1 MSASRRQTR
10 SQGARPPD
18 EDPNQNESDTTERN
32 ESDAEPARGR
42 RTPQQQ
48 RRARSNQRRR
58 PQEREPEDFNF
69 MPQHANPGG
78 NQNEPDAGN
87 NENMDPNQQNQA
99 PDQQNPVQ
107 QPDANQQQGNA
118 NQQQPNAGNQQQPDP
133 VQRQQQQAPPQGQQQ
148 QQVPPPDPTT
158 EALARLLNMLR
169 QYPHY
174 AQALD
179 PVTGRLV
186 FPRLTETPMR
196 PLDVAQEHPMDY
208 TTPQTIKFYNKGI
221 EKLAGDAFDGT
232 LLFTWLIKV
241 QDKALM
247 MAWIGILTIGDKLL
261 TTNFSEITMES
272 VRAHAQLIHEE
283 GGRAAQN
290 SIMLL
295 TCLKNSITTTV
306 YTKVYLQKPRYV
318 ITIVKQPK
326 NLVIEDGICFLKV
339 VIDSY
344 HSNTRSSTVSVR
356 KQIAHLDAYMRDVA
370 KGDISNLCAHT
381 RSLLYELNAAGETTQ
396 DLVTNLISAM
406 QRAPDG
412 DFQRWFSNQ
421 VDLWSVRKKDWKE
434 DGSDL
439 MEEAELFYKEAKQT
453 HKWGKKAN
461 NIEAMY
467 AFQATTEDDEPKE
480 ERRLR
485 PYKEQHSELAA
496 LTAQLKTFNNNS
508 KWDNWDKDKDNGGK
522 YDDQKYKWKLKPPR
536 DGESTSKMVQVEG
549 KNKKYHWCD
558 YHKSWTIHSPKECKR
573 QPVGKRGKKNPRK
586 TNRFSKR
593 KAYMDVKAAIAALAQ
608 EISMEDDSNTSAS
621 DEDDNSNT
629 SNTVNGKNYSDEEEG
644 SDSS

>member
-1 MSASRRQTR
+1 MSANRRQTR
-10 SQGARPPD
+10 SQGAVPPEVGTD
-18 EDPNQNESDTTERN
+18 ENESDTEHN
-32 ESDAEPARGR
+32 ESDAAPARGR

-78 NQNEPDAGN
+78 NQEEANAHNE
-87 NENMDPNQQNQA
+87 ENVDPNQQNQGQ
-99 PDQQNPVQ
+99 DQQNPGQ
-107 QPDANQQQGNA
+107 QQNANQQQGNA
-118 NQQQPNAGNQQQPDP
+118 GQQQPD
-133 VQRQQQQAPPQGQQQ
+133 AGQGQQQ
-148 QQVPPPDPTT
+148 QPPPQAQQQQQGQAPDPTA
-158 EALARLLNMLR
+158 EALARLINMIR

-179 PVTGRLV
+179 PITGRLI
-186 FPRLTETPMR
+186 FPRLAETPMR

-247 MAWIGILTIGDKLL
+247 MAWTGILTIDEKLL

-290 SIMLL
+290 STMLL
-295 TCLKNSITTTV
+295 TCLKNSITSTV

-318 ITIVKQPK
+318 ITIIKQPK

-356 KQIAHLDAYMRDVA
+356 KQIAHLDAYMKDVA

-381 RSLLYELNAAGETTQ
+381 RSLLYELNAAGETTH
-396 DLVTNLISAM
+396 DLVTNLITAM
-406 QRAPDG
+406 QKAPDN

-453 HKWGKKAN
+453 NKWGKKSTN
-461 NIEAMY
+461 VDTMY
-467 AFQATTEDDEPKE
+467 AFQATTEDNEPKE
-480 ERRLR
+480 ERRIK
-485 PYKEQHSELAA
+485 PPKEHHSELAA
-496 LTAQLKTFNNNS
+496 LTAQLKQFNNNS
-508 KWDNWDKDKDNGGK
+508 KWDNWDKDNGGK
-522 YDDQKYKWKLKPPR
+522 YDDQKYKWKLKPPK

-573 QPVGKRGKKNPRK
+573 QPVGKNKGKKIPRK
-586 TNRFSKR
+586 SNKFNKR
-593 KAYMDVKAAIAALAQ
+593 KAYMDAKAAISALAH
-608 EISMEDDSNTSAS
+608 EVSMEDDSNTSATDS
-621 DEDDNSNT
+621 DNNSNT
-629 SNTVNGKNYSDEEEG
+629 SNTVNGKYYSDEEAG

>member
-133 VQRQQQQAPPQGQQQ
+133 AQRQQQQAPPQGQQQ

-158 EALARLLNMLR
+158 EAAARLLNMLR
-169 QYPHY
+169 HYPHY

-241 QDKALM
+241 QDKAQI
-247 MAWIGILTIGDKLL
+247 MAWLGILTIDDKLL

-272 VRAHAQLIHEE
+272 VRAHAQLIH
-283 GGRAAQN
+283 
-290 SIMLL
+290 
-295 TCLKNSITTTV
+295 
-306 YTKVYLQKPRYV
+306 
-318 ITIVKQPK
+318 
-326 NLVIEDGICFLKV
+326 
-339 VIDSY
+339 
-344 HSNTRSSTVSVR
+344 
-356 KQIAHLDAYMRDVA
+356 
-370 KGDISNLCAHT
+370 
-381 RSLLYELNAAGETTQ
+381 
-396 DLVTNLISAM
+396 
-406 QRAPDG
+406 
-412 DFQRWFSNQ
+412 
-421 VDLWSVRKKDWKE
+421 
-434 DGSDL
+434 
-439 MEEAELFYKEAKQT
+439 
-453 HKWGKKAN
+453 
-461 NIEAMY
+461 
-467 AFQATTEDDEPKE
+467 
-480 ERRLR
+480 
-485 PYKEQHSELAA
+485 
-496 LTAQLKTFNNNS
+496 
-508 KWDNWDKDKDNGGK
+508 
-522 YDDQKYKWKLKPPR
+522 
-536 DGESTSKMVQVEG
+536 
-549 KNKKYHWCD
+549 
-558 YHKSWTIHSPKECKR
+558 
-573 QPVGKRGKKNPRK
+573 
-586 TNRFSKR
+586 
-593 KAYMDVKAAIAALAQ
+593 
-608 EISMEDDSNTSAS
+608 
-621 DEDDNSNT
+621 
-629 SNTVNGKNYSDEEEG
+629 
-644 SDSS
+644 